1 MQPNGQYK
9 KRIMGMEVM
18 MGKKFVQLGSLQR
31 SNARGLERTV
41 GQEREGN
48 RKPTYGYGKGV
59 LEQATSFFIT
69 KFPKDVEMGDMWQAF
84 VKCGRAIQIFIAQ
97 KRDRWGRRF
106 GFTRFLD
113 VANPNSLEAKLNQIK
128 FEALKGG
135 KSKTH
140 GQAQR
145 KEWQRKRQG
154 ISDKSQMESWHGL
167 EVKVEEED
175 MEWLRNSFVGFAK
188 SPEIICNLQEK
199 FLMEGYFSA
208 KVTPMGSNMVL
219 ITCED
224 SEELKNLVET
234 GRDWPAQWFTDT
246 KPWNPELVAAER
258 FTWLRCQGVPL
269 HIWKSSFFETVAN
282 LFGKF
287 ISLDNSTI
295 KKSRLDVAKILVMT
309 PSQANIQRVIKVKAR
324 ESTFQ
329 IRISEESG
337 IDNLFSLHS
346 DFVLCRNEE
355 SEDEEWSD
363 ESNWGET
370 ENEHN
375 WDGWQIMQDDEDREI
390 MEEVDSGRKRWGVSP
405 EPELESEVEK
415 VSETKLSEK
424 VPETTLPKK
433 VAFNA
438 DGCNSNLLAV
448 ASKEG
453 SSEEDHGVDL
463 LENGKSNAKDGNEEI
478 GSDSL
483 HKGKEGDRN
492 VYQQNVNQLGLMDQ
506 NTSQLRLDSNSV
518 GEGMGSQQGVK
529 ILKRTITQAN
539 EKSEDSKEVGDL
551 EDGRRKVGEEEKST
565 QPFWEGLASDDE
577 ILQARAEC
585 LARDRAR
592 KGKWV
597 KQMKG
602 RRKRKNRASIGED
615 NLKSIHQ
622 MAGIEGECSSSNCKN
637 ESSKK
642 WKQEAAEFWEIGLRL
657 GLIYKGN
664 VEDLIRRVGEMEK
677 RDRIALE
684 TKLEV
689 FDDKIA
695 KSIWGDEHCAWVAK
709 DARGRSG
716 GIACVWNLDSFNMV
730 RRIEGSGFIGMFGFW
745 GNDAVPCFLINV
757 YSSYDKQEKRIFWGE
772 LLDLIKANRGGNW
785 CVGGDFNAVRDQDER
800 SGRYI
805 DATDM
810 RGFNDFIL
818 GAGLEEIPML
828 KAWNKEVFGGVD
840 RNIDAAREEIKRLDE
855 KEENGGLTSMEI
867 GKRKENFQK
876 LMEWSLYSNGEWIED
891 VGEVKELA
899 RNYFKGKFE
908 EEKWSRPTLGD
919 LQFKKISEADNKF
932 LISKFSSEEIDEA
945 VWGCNG
951 TKSPGP
957 DGFNFNFIKKV
968 WPVIKEDV
976 YAFLAEFHE
985 NGKLV
990 KGSNASFL
998 VLIPKKDNPQS
1009 LGDYR
1014 PISLISSMYKI
1025 VSKILANRLSKV
1037 LDLVI
1042 SPNQTAF
1049 IGGRHITD
1057 GIIITNEIIHEAKQS
1072 KKPMLVFK
1080 EDFEKAYDSINWEIP
1095 TKDNLMKRGMNDQ
1108 GNEKCVLCD
1117 LEAESVEHLFFKCNV
1132 SWSIWASCYDWWDLK
1147 VASHSKGWPHLEQHT
1162 GMISTGMHYAQTLC
1176 KTNGVQNQQKATREC
1191 SNEFEII
1198 EHSMD
1203 ITEEGLMTVEI

>member
-1 MQPNGQYK
+1 MRERPNHTNYH
-9 KRIMGMEVM
+9 
-18 MGKKFVQLGSLQR
+18 SLQR
-31 SNARGLERTV
+31 SNARGHERTV
-41 GQEREGN
+41 GQEHEGN

-69 KFPKDVEMGDMWQAF
+69 KFPEDVEMGDMWQAF

-97 KRDRWGRRF
+97 KRDRWGCRF
-106 GFTRFLD
+106 GFARFLD
-113 VANPNSLEAKLNQIK
+113 VGNLNSLEAKLNQIK
-128 FEALKGG
+128 FGDQPLHANLARFAKGDHKMERQSRRRVPLKERGILSYAEALKGG
-135 KSKTH
+135 KSETH

-154 ISDKSQMESWHGL
+154 TLDKSHMESWHGL

-199 FLMEGYFSA
+199 FLMEGYFST

-234 GRDWPAQWFTDT
+234 GRDWLAQWFTDT

-258 FTWLRCQGVPL
+258 FTWLRCQGGD
-269 HIWKSSFFETVAN
+269 H
-282 LFGKF
+282 GG
-287 ISLDNSTI
+287 
-295 KKSRLDVAKILVMT
+295 SRFRK
-309 PSQANIQRVIKVKAR
+309 
-324 ESTFQ
+324 
-329 IRISEESG
+329 EEMG
-337 IDNLFSLHS
+337 
-346 DFVLCRNEE
+346 
-355 SEDEEWSD
+355 
-363 ESNWGET
+363 
-370 ENEHN
+370 
-375 WDGWQIMQDDEDREI
+375 
-390 MEEVDSGRKRWGVSP
+390 GV
-405 EPELESEVEK
+405 
-415 VSETKLSEK
+415 TG
-424 VPETTLPKK
+424 
-433 VAFNA
+433 AGA
-438 DGCNSNLLAV
+438 GV
-448 ASKEG
+448 ASKEDN
-453 SSEEDHGVDL
+453 SEEDHGLDL

-478 GSDSL
+478 DSNSL
-483 HKGKEGDRN
+483 RKGKEGDRN
-492 VYQQNVNQLGLMDQ
+492 
-506 NTSQLRLDSNSV
+506 
-518 GEGMGSQQGVK
+518 
-529 ILKRTITQAN
+529 
-539 EKSEDSKEVGDL
+539 
-551 EDGRRKVGEEEKST
+551 
-565 QPFWEGLASDDE
+565 
-577 ILQARAEC
+577 
-585 LARDRAR
+585 
-592 KGKWV
+592 
-597 KQMKG
+597 
-602 RRKRKNRASIGED
+602 
-615 NLKSIHQ
+615 
-622 MAGIEGECSSSNCKN
+622 
-637 ESSKK
+637 
-642 WKQEAAEFWEIGLRL
+642 
-657 GLIYKGN
+657 
-664 VEDLIRRVGEMEK
+664 
-677 RDRIALE
+677 E

-745 GNDAVPCFLINV
+745 GKDAVPCSLINV
-757 YSSYDKQEKRIFWGE
+757 YSSCDKQEKRIFWGE
-772 LLDLIKANRGGNW
+772 LLDLIKANGGGNW
-785 CVGGDFNAVRDQDER
+785 CVGGDFNAVRDQEER

-805 DATDM
+805 DAADM

-818 GAGLEEIPML
+818 GAGLEEIPMWRSFEIDGWGCYKLKEKLKMLKMEL

-840 RNIDAAREEIKRLDE
+840 RNIDTAREEIKRLDE

-867 GKRKENFQK
+867 GKRKENFHK
-876 LMEWSLYSNGEWIED
+876 LMEWSKAKDSMLFQKSRHRWLKEGDANTKYFHGCIVHRRKQNGITGLYSNGEWIED

-908 EEKWSRPTLGD
+908 KEKWSRPTLED

-932 LISKFSSEEIDEA
+932 LISKFSTEEIEEA

-990 KGSNASFL
+990 KGNNASFL

-1025 VSKILANRLSKV
+1025 VSKILAIRLSKV

-1042 SPNQTAF
+1042 SPNQTSF
-1049 IGGRHITD
+1049 IGGRHIID

-1080 EDFEKAYDSINWEIP
+1080 ADFEKAYDSIN
-1095 TKDNLMKRGMNDQ
+1095 
-1108 GNEKCVLCD
+1108 
-1117 LEAESVEHLFFKCNV
+1117 
-1132 SWSIWASCYDWWDLK
+1132 
-1147 VASHSKGWPHLEQHT
+1147 
-1162 GMISTGMHYAQTLC
+1162 
-1176 KTNGVQNQQKATREC
+1176 
-1191 SNEFEII
+1191 
-1198 EHSMD
+1198 
-1203 ITEEGLMTVEI
+1203 